1 MKKTNL
7 DHIQEDLTKYNPP
20 LLVGFLF
27 KKVFIIMKIIITKDQ
42 LHLINEEYRRDRW
55 DAEYR
60 DEYPKYKKLFIK
72 MLKQDVVYQ
81 EESRGKIYLMDE
93 NKYPLFVYRR
103 PSKTLYY
110 DYSVDREMEDMIPYH
125 IVSRHIKN
133 AVYDY
138 FKGLFPDVEIKE
150 VSGANIG

>member
-1 MKKTNL
+1 M
-7 DHIQEDLTKYNPP
+7 
-20 LLVGFLF
+20 VGFLF

-42 LHLINEEYRRDRW
+42 LHLINEEYRRDRF
-55 DAEYR
+55 DAEYSY
-60 DEYPKYKKLFIK
+60 EYPKYKKLFIK
-72 MLKQDVVYQ
+72 MLKQDVVFQ

-93 NKYPLFVYRR
+93 NEYPLFVYRLA
-103 PSKTLYY
+103 SKTLYY
-110 DYSVDREMEDMIPYH
+110 NYSVDSQMEEVIPHH
-125 IVSRHIKN
+125 IVSRHIKH

>member
-1 MKKTNL
+1 
-7 DHIQEDLTKYNPP
+7 
-20 LLVGFLF
+20 
-27 KKVFIIMKIIITKDQ
+27 MKIIITKDQ
-42 LHLINEEYRRDRW
+42 FNLINENYRRDRW
-55 DAEYR
+55 DAEYG

-72 MLKQDVVYQ
+72 MLKQDVASWGEVHN
-81 EESRGKIYLMDE
+81 SIYLMDKE
-93 NKYPLFVYRR
+93 GNGLFVYRR

>member
-1 MKKTNL
+1 MISH
-7 DHIQEDLTKYNPP
+7 HIK
-20 LLVGFLF
+20 VGFLF
-27 KKVFIIMKIIITKDQ
+27 YKVFISMKIIITKNQ
-42 LHLINEEYRRDRW
+42 LHLINEDYNRDRF
-55 DAEYR
+55 DAEYI
-60 DEYPKYKKLFIK
+60 DEYPKYKKLFIN
-72 MLKQDVVYQ
+72 MLKQDVASWG
-81 EESRGKIYLMDE
+81 ELPGSIYLM
-93 NKYPLFVYRR
+93 NKEGNGLFVYRR

-150 VSGANIG
+150 VAGANIG

>member
-1 MKKTNL
+1 M
-7 DHIQEDLTKYNPP
+7 
-20 LLVGFLF
+20 VGFLF
-27 KKVFIIMKIIITKDQ
+27 YKVFIIMKIIITEDQ
-42 LHLINEEYRRDRW
+42 LHLINEEYRRDRF
-55 DAEYR
+55 DAEYS

-93 NKYPLFVYRR
+93 NQYPLFVYRR

-110 DYSVDREMEDMIPYH
+110 DYSVDGQMEEVIPYH
-125 IVSRHIKN
+125 IISRHIKH

-138 FKGLFPDVEIKE
+138 FKGLFPDLEIKE

>member
-1 MKKTNL
+1 
-7 DHIQEDLTKYNPP
+7 
-20 LLVGFLF
+20 
-27 KKVFIIMKIIITKDQ
+27 MKIIITEDQ
-42 LHLINEEYRRDRW
+42 LRLINENYNRDRF
-55 DAEYR
+55 DAEYI

-72 MLKQDVVYQ
+72 MLKQDVVFQ

-110 DYSVDREMEDMIPYH
+110 DYSVDEQMEEVIPYH
-125 IVSRHIKN
+125 IVSRHIKH

-138 FKGLFPDVEIKE
+138 FKKLFPDVEIKE

>member
-1 MKKTNL
+1 
-7 DHIQEDLTKYNPP
+7 
-20 LLVGFLF
+20 
-27 KKVFIIMKIIITKDQ
+27 MKIIITEDQ
-42 LHLINEEYRRDRW
+42 LHLINEEYRRDRF
-55 DAEYR
+55 DAEYS

-110 DYSVDREMEDMIPYH
+110 DYSVDGQMEEAIPYH
-125 IVSRHIKN
+125 IISRHIKH

>member
-1 MKKTNL
+1 
-7 DHIQEDLTKYNPP
+7 
-20 LLVGFLF
+20 
-27 KKVFIIMKIIITKDQ
+27 MKIIITEEQ
-42 LHLINEEYRRDRW
+42 YNLINETYKRDRW
-55 DAEYR
+55 DAEYS

-72 MLKQDVVYQ
+72 MLKQDVASWG
-81 EESRGKIYLMDE
+81 ELPGSIYLMNNE
-93 NKYPLFVYRR
+93 GNGLFVYRR